1 MKTRQE
7 PWPLLSFKELERDI
21 NPQPIYQRSKVWK
34 PEQKQLLI
42 NSVLRQID
50 VPKLYLRELPI
61 SSGFKYEII
70 DGQQRMRTF
79 WDFLK
84 EDGFSLV
91 DEKKDGILL
100 DGKLYEI
107 AGKKYSEL
115 DSTLK
120 IERIHKYRL
129 DVVII
134 YEATEDEIADL
145 FFRLNNG
152 TPLSPA
158 EIRNSRPGKMTGFV
172 RQLAKHEFFLKCG
185 FKNTRNAFDQVA
197 AQIACLE
204 INGGIHDT
212 RDKILS
218 RMYADHASDLSES
231 LKTRVNANLDIL
243 NEVFP
248 EKTRLLNRA
257 SVINNYLLI
266 SYLAKHSRI
275 REALPQIRE
284 WYMRTEPI
292 RRKMT
297 EYDVAMTRSANGW
310 SSIDTRFRILLLDFT
325 REYQTFG
332 LVQLD
337 ERRTFSKEQKI
348 EIYHRDQGI
357 CKACAKPVSEYNWH
371 ADHIIPWVKGGRTD
385 VENGQV
391 LCVKCNI
398 IKGARL
404 W

>member
-1 MKTRQE
+1 METKQE
-7 PWPLLSFKELERDI
+7 PWPLLTFKEYEKDI
-21 NPQPIYQRSKVWK
+21 DPNPIYQRSEVWK

-42 NSVLRQID
+42 DSVLRQID
-50 VPKLYLRELPI
+50 VPKLYLRKFPP
-61 SSGFKYEII
+61 SSRFKYEII

-79 WDFLK
+79 WDFLN
-84 EDGFSLV
+84 DGFSL
-91 DEKKDGILL
+91 DGESDDILL
-100 DGKLYEI
+100 DGQLYEI

-120 IERIHKYRL
+120 IERIHKYTL
-129 DVVII
+129 NVVII
-134 YEATEDEIADL
+134 YDAMEDEIADL
-145 FFRLNNG
+145 FFRLNHG

-158 EIRNSRPGKMTGFV
+158 EVRNSMRGEMTGFV
-172 RQLAKHEFFLKCG
+172 RELAKHEFFRKCS
-185 FKNTRNAFDQVA
+185 FANRRKAFDQVA
-197 AQIACLE
+197 AQIVCLE

-212 RDKILS
+212 RDKVLS
-218 RMYADHASDLSES
+218 KMYADHASDLSES
-231 LKTRVNANLDIL
+231 LKTRVNANFNIL

-275 REALPQIRE
+275 KEAIPQIRE

-292 RRKMT
+292 RRKMA
-297 EYDVAMTRSANGW
+297 EYDIAMTRSANSW

-325 REYQTFG
+325 KEYQTFG

-337 ERRTFSKEQKI
+337 ERRVFLEEQKI

-398 IKGARL
+398 KKGARL

>member
-1 MKTRQE
+1 METKQE
-7 PWPLLSFKELERDI
+7 HWPLLTLKEYEKDI
-21 NPQPIYQRSKVWK
+21 DPNPIYQRSEVWK
-34 PEQKQLLI
+34 PNQKQLLI
-42 NSVLRQID
+42 DSVLRQID
-50 VPKLYLRELPI
+50 VPKLYLRKFPT
-61 SSGFKYEII
+61 SSRFKYEII

-79 WDFLK
+79 WDFLN
-84 EDGFSLV
+84 DGFSL
-91 DEKKDGILL
+91 DEESDDIPL

-107 AGKKYSEL
+107 AGKKYSTL

-120 IERIHKYRL
+120 IERIHKYTL
-129 DVVII
+129 NIVII
-134 YEATEDEIADL
+134 YDATEDEVADL
-145 FFRLNNG
+145 FFRLNHG
-152 TPLSPA
+152 TPLNPA
-158 EIRNSRPGKMTGFV
+158 EVRNSMPGKMTEFV
-172 RQLAKHEFFLKCG
+172 RQLARYEFFRKCS
-185 FKNTRNAFDQVA
+185 FANRRKAFDQVA
-197 AQIACLE
+197 SQIVCLE

-212 RDKILS
+212 SDKVLS
-218 RMYADHASDLSES
+218 KMYANHASDLSET
-231 LKTRVNANLDIL
+231 LKTRVNANLNIL

-275 REALPQIRE
+275 KEAIPQIRE

-292 RRKMT
+292 RRKMA
-297 EYDVAMTRSANGW
+297 EYDVAMTRSANSW
-310 SSIDTRFRILLLDFT
+310 SSIDIRFRILLLDFT

-332 LVQLD
+332 LIQLD
-337 ERRTFSKEQKI
+337 ERRMFSEEQKI

-357 CKACAKPVSEYNWH
+357 CKKCGKLVSEYNWH
-371 ADHIIPWVKGGRTD
+371 ADHKTAWVKGGRTE

-398 IKGARL
+398 KKGARL

>member
-1 MKTRQE
+1 METRQE
-7 PWPLLSFKELERDI
+7 HWPLLTLKEYEKDI
-21 NPQPIYQRSKVWK
+21 DPNPIYQRSKVWK
-34 PEQKQLLI
+34 LDQKQLLI
-42 NSVLRQID
+42 DSVLRKID
-50 VPKLYLRELPI
+50 VPKLYLREFPP
-61 SSGFKYEII
+61 SSRFKYEII

-79 WDFLK
+79 WDFLN
-84 EDGFSLV
+84 DRFSL
-91 DEKKDGILL
+91 DEEESEDIPL

-107 AGKKYSEL
+107 AGKNYSKL
-115 DSTLK
+115 DYTLK
-120 IERIHKYRL
+120 IERIHKYTL

-134 YEATEDEIADL
+134 YDATEDEVANL

-152 TPLSPA
+152 TPLNPA
-158 EIRNSRPGKMTGFV
+158 EVRNCMPGKMTEFI
-172 RQLAKHEFFLKCG
+172 RQLAKYEFFSKCSFG
-185 FKNTRNAFDQVA
+185 NIRKAFDQVA
-197 AQIACLE
+197 AQIVCLE

-212 RDKILS
+212 RDKVLS
-218 RMYADHASDLSES
+218 PMYAEHASDLSES
-231 LKTRVNANLDIL
+231 LKTRVNANLNIL

-275 REALPQIRE
+275 KEAIPQIRE

-297 EYDVAMTRSANGW
+297 EYDVAMTRSANSW
-310 SSIDTRFRILLLDFT
+310 SSIDTRFRILLLDLT
-325 REYQTFG
+325 KEYQTFG

-337 ERRTFSKEQKI
+337 ERRIFSEEQKI

-398 IKGARL
+398 KKGARL